1 MRSDKYWAK
10 IDALASSARFYRAIV
25 VVLVVIVLI
34 LVITVKGL
42 SKRPP
47 KIIVVPGATTKLV
60 IEPGV
65 NLPDEVLKD
74 FAVYLVSL
82 YASFTPATFNHNMT
96 EFLRYVDPK
105 KFSDLQAEFLKLAR
119 GVSKTNYTQVFI
131 PSSVDI
137 MKTDDGIIRVTV
149 EGTQQVIIAG
159 KITTSKNVV
168 FYLDLKEVIPDEK
181 INPYGLAV
189 TGLTWKELKS
199 R

>member
-1 MRSDKYWAK
+1 MRDSKYWAK
-10 IDALASSARFYRAIV
+10 IDGLTSSAKFYRTIV
-25 VVLVVIVLI
+25 IVLVAIVLI
-34 LVITVKGL
+34 LVINVREL

-82 YASFTPATFNHNMT
+82 YASFTPVTFNHNMS
-96 EFLRYVDPK
+96 EFLKYVDPK

-119 GVSKTNYTQVFI
+119 DVSRTNYTQIFI

-137 MKTDDGIIRVTV
+137 MKTDDGIKVTV
-149 EGTQQVIIAG
+149 VGTQQVIIAG
-159 KITTSKNVV
+159 KITSSKNIM
-168 FYLDLKEVIPDEK
+168 FHLALKEVIPDEK
-181 INPYGLAV
+181 TNPYGLAV
-189 TGLTWKELKS
+189 TALSWEELKS
-199 R
+199 K

>member
-1 MRSDKYWAK
+1 MRDSKYWAK
-10 IDALASSARFYRAIV
+10 IDGLTSSAKFYRTIV
-25 VVLVVIVLI
+25 IVLIAIVLI
-34 LVITVKGL
+34 LVINVREL

-82 YASFTPATFNHNMT
+82 YASFTPVTFNHNMS
-96 EFLRYVDPK
+96 EFLKYVDPK

-119 GVSKTNYTQVFI
+119 DVSRTNYTQIFI

-137 MKTDDGIIRVTV
+137 MKTDDGIKVTV
-149 EGTQQVIIAG
+149 VGTQQVIIAG
-159 KITTSKNVV
+159 KITSSKNIM
-168 FYLDLKEVIPDEK
+168 FHLALKEVIPDEK
-181 INPYGLAV
+181 TNPYGLAV
-189 TGLTWKELKS
+189 TALSWEELKS
-199 R
+199 K